1 MLTDNMTVKGR
12 LHCILTG
19 PDGTVL
25 REWEQ
30 DNVVTNAGKA
40 WIASRMAGTSSAVMS
55 HMAVGT
61 GAAAAAAADTALA
74 SEVATT
80 GRKALT
86 STTPSNNTVVYSAT
100 FAAGE
105 ATGTL
110 AEAGLFNASP
120 GGTMLARTNISVTK
134 GAADSLTINWTITV
148 G

>member
-1 MLTDNMTVKGR
+1 MLNDNMTVKGR

-19 PDGTVL
+19 PDGTVK

-30 DNVVTNAGKA
+30 DNVVTNAGKT

-61 GAAAAAAADTALA
+61 GAAAAAAADPTLVT
-74 SEVATT
+74 EVF
-80 GRKALT
+80 RKALT
-86 STTPSNNTVVYSAT
+86 STTPNNNTVVYSAT

-105 ATGTL
+105 ATGIL

-120 GGTMLARTNISVTK
+120 GGTMLARTNINVTK
-134 GAADSLTINWTITV
+134 GAADTLTINWTITLPL

>member
-1 MLTDNMTVKGR
+1 MLNENMTVKGR
-12 LHCILTG
+12 LHCILT
-19 PDGTVL
+19 DANGTIK

-30 DNVVTNAGKA
+30 DNLVVSAGKA

-61 GAAAAAAADTALA
+61 SATAAAAGDTALLGEA
-74 SEVATT
+74 S
-80 GRKALT
+80 RKALA

-105 ATGTL
+105 GTGTL
-110 AEAGLFNASP
+110 KEAGLFNATP
-120 GGTMLARTNISVTK
+120 GGTMAARTNIDVTK
-134 GAADSLTINWTITV
+134 AAGDSLTINWTLTV

>member
-19 PDGTVL
+19 PDGTVK

-30 DNVVTNAGKA
+30 DNVVTNVGKA
-40 WIASRMAGTSSAVMS
+40 WIAGRMAGTPTVMS

-105 ATGTL
+105 ATATL
-110 AEAGLFNASP
+110 AEAGLFNASS

-134 GAADSLTINWTITV
+134 GAADTLTINWTITV